1 MIDYKK
7 YHDQGFGE
15 WQLEEIK
22 LADKNGV
29 SIELIDKWLAN
40 LDYDPK
46 QMSEVREGLVNRVDV
61 SWFADTNIP
70 AESMAQIR
78 KKLQSENGLL
88 TESETRLNKAKTKK
102 LDLDNKD
109 HQKLHVSL
117 VAMSIGMCA
126 LALVISFLTIL
137 VIVFLLKR

>member
-29 SIELIDKWLAN
+29 SVELIDKWLAN
-40 LDYDPK
+40 LDYDAK
-46 QMSEVREGLVNRVDV
+46 QMAEVREGLVNRVDV
-61 SWFADTNIP
+61 SYFADTNIP

-88 TESETRLNKAKTKK
+88 TESELRLNNSKQKK
-102 LDLDNKD
+102 LELDNKD
-109 HQKLHVSL
+109 HQKLHMSL
-117 VAMSIGMCA
+117 IAMSMGMGA
-126 LALVISFLTIL
+126 LAIVISFLTIL
-137 VIVFLLKR
+137 VIVLLLKK